1 MCVLTICVLILV
13 YMLDL
18 CPCSTLLL
26 FSSYICV
33 GTLLYMSGER
43 NRHTHTA
50 THILLQAYC
59 YTHIA
64 SIHIL
69 LHTYCYTHTATRIL
83 LLHAY
88 CYYNATMYVSS
99 DVVILRYM
107 SYYICQARPI
117 ATPTRHIRSK
127 FVQSKSREAGN
138 GPSGLRGSVADVSRA
153 TSSVAP
159 SSAIAG
165 ASGLVSCERCSWL
178 RGV

>member
-1 MCVLTICVLILV
+1 MSSEPDSDTPTAALCVCRLYAYCGCMCVLTICVLILV

-33 GTLLYMSGER
+33 GTLLCMSGER
-43 NRHTHTA
+43 NRH
-50 THILLQAYC
+50 
-59 YTHIA
+59 
-64 SIHIL
+64 
-69 LHTYCYTHTATRIL
+69 THTATRIL

-88 CYYNATMYVSS
+88 CYYNAIMYVSS

-165 ASGLVSCERCSWL
+165 ASGLVSCEMFSWL